1 MEKGRSFQKYR
12 PTIGGGGG
20 GGGLYNV
27 FLLLLFPQS
36 REF

>member
-12 PTIGGGGG
+12 PTIGGGG